1 MLGPPAPP
9 ASGKL
14 CALLPLRST
23 GTSET
28 LEFALLAR
36 LREVLAGAP
45 ASEVELRKLSEQTD
59 AWARTLAGQL
69 RASEARLAAL
79 VGDSESSLAAMAD
92 ELRRIEALR
101 PELRDLRAR
110 IEELE
115 VRARQLR
122 TGWLLEQTAS
132 DAPHSE
138 APTLRRS

>member
-1 MLGPPAPP
+1 M
-9 ASGKL
+9 
-14 CALLPLRST
+14 LPLQST

-69 RASEARLAAL
+69 EASETRLAAL
-79 VGDSESSLAAMAD
+79 VGDPESSLAEMAD
-92 ELRRIEALR
+92 ELRRIELLR

-110 IEELE
+110 IEELDI
-115 VRARQLR
+115 RARELR
-122 TGWLLEQTAS
+122 TGWLLEHSA
-132 DAPHSE
+132 SE
-138 APTLRRS
+138 APHTQAPATP